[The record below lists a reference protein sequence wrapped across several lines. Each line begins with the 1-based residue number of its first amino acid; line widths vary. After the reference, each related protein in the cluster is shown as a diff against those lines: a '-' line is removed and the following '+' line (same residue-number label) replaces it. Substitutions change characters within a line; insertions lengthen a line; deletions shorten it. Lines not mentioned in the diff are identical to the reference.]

1 MEGRPRNVNEY
12 EQNDKIPEKKLEF
25 FLGYYESNDIIKLI
39 TYQTF
44 GDRISTGFNKHTKKV
59 KFTLKK

>member
-1 MEGRPRNVNEY
+1 MITNINRMISY
-12 EQNDKIPEKKLEF
+12 QKKKIRIS
-25 FLGYYESNDIIKLI
+25 LGYYVSLNDIIKVI

-44 GDRISTGFNKHTKKV
+44 GDRISIGFNKHTKKV